1 MDCVQVGNVLTGLFR
16 LPLSSQNDNIL
27 PAWRWSVKTI
37 TALAAKKLGNFLA
50 KDFRRV
56 FGPTHDDQAERLGS
70 FARSTIE
77 CLARSDALYHNF
89 EHTLLVTM
97 VGRDILEGMTLS
109 QRIEPTDYSHLIVA
123 CLLHDIGYV
132 RGVLSGDTET
142 EFVVDGSGRKTTLP
156 RGASDAAL
164 SPYHVDRS
172 KLFAFERLRNSPA
185 IDVSRIA
192 ASIEMTRFPVPLD
205 RSSANESM
213 EPKLVQAA
221 DLIGQLGDPM
231 YSRKANALYNEFEE
245 IGRNRQ
251 LGYSSPADIIDRY
264 PSFFWN
270 SVSTH
275 IEDGLKYL
283 NMTVSGRQWIA
294 NLHHHLLCAEHAHR
308 FVGPQH

>member
-1 MDCVQVGNVLTGLFR
+1 M
-16 LPLSSQNDNIL
+16 
-27 PAWRWSVKTI
+27 KTI
-37 TALAAKKLGNFLA
+37 TALAAKKLGKFLA

-56 FGPTHDDQAERLGS
+56 FGQAHDDMAERLGS
-70 FARSTIE
+70 LARSTIE
-77 CLARSDALYHNF
+77 CLARSDALYHNY
-89 EHTLLVTM
+89 EHIFQVTM

-142 EFVVDGSGRKTTLP
+142 GFVVDGSGKKITLP

-172 KLFAFERLRNSPA
+172 KLFAFERLGNSPA
-185 IDVSRIA
+185 IDASRIA
-192 ASIEMTRFPVPLD
+192 TAIEMTRFPAPLD
-205 RSSANESM
+205 RSSANEGL

-231 YSRKANALYNEFEE
+231 YS
-245 IGRNRQ
+245 
-251 LGYSSPADIIDRY
+251 ADVIDKY
-264 PSFFWN
+264 PTFFWN

-308 FVGPQH
+308 FMGPQR

>member
-1 MDCVQVGNVLTGLFR
+1 M
-16 LPLSSQNDNIL
+16 
-27 PAWRWSVKTI
+27 KTI

-50 KDFRRV
+50 KDFRRI
-56 FGPTHDDQAERLGS
+56 FGPAQDDMAERLGS

-77 CLARSDALYHNF
+77 CLARSDALYHNY
-89 EHTLLVTM
+89 EHTLQVAM
-97 VGRDILEGMTLS
+97 VGREILAGMTLS

-142 EFVVDGSGRKTTLP
+142 EFVVDGSGKTITLS

-172 KLFAFERLRNSPA
+172 KLFAFERLGNSPILDA
-185 IDVSRIA
+185 SRIA
-192 ASIEMTRFPVPLD
+192 AAIEMTRFPARLD
-205 RSSANESM
+205 RSNANEGM

-231 YSRKANALYNEFEE
+231 YSRKANALFSEFEE
-245 IGRNRQ
+245 TGKNRQ
-251 LGYSSPADIIDRY
+251 LGYASPADVIDKY
-264 PSFFWN
+264 PNFFWN

-275 IEDGLKYL
+275 IEDGLRYL

-308 FVGPQH
+308 FMGPQR